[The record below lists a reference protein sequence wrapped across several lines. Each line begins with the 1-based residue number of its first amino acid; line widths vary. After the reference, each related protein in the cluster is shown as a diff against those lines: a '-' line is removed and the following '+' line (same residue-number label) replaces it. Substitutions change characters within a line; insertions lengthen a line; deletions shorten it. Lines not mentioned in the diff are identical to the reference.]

1 MKPPSLRY
9 RLIRLSWIM
18 VGSLLAASY
27 LSIFLLL
34 RSTAL
39 HQVDQDLLAAAD
51 PVLDN
56 MVADRTMNDLR
67 EFGGGGRFF
76 EIFTPGGQVMER
88 SKNLRGD
95 LPVFAAM
102 LRALKQTSFAN
113 VDGPAGPMR
122 LAVIPFVRHGHTYLL
137 ATGVST
143 FGSMHVLDSFGEII
157 LVLLPVSLLLAGL
170 ISAWYVDKGLV
181 PVRALTQH
189 VEQMAA
195 LALQGGQPSLWHP
208 LEVPTPTDEIGRLA
222 TTFNRLFERV
232 DAVLRQLRL
241 FVTDASHEIRTPLTI
256 LRGEIELL
264 VAGGRPPADFD
275 RTVQALDQELRHLT
289 RIVDGLFTLSMA
301 DAGQLRLL
309 REPLYLN
316 ELLEDA
322 CRLVGPRAQ
331 AKRIRL
337 ERDLDAEVAFRGD
350 EAFLHELFLILL
362 DNAIKYSPPGTCV
375 AVGLAAEP
383 ELVVVRF
390 QDQGCGVP
398 AAELEHIFERF
409 YRASGSLAEPG
420 SGLGLAIAQAI
431 VAVHG
436 GALACTSAVG
446 VGSSFTI
453 TLPRPLGL
461 APESV
466 PAAASAPVEINKY

>member
-1 MKPPSLRY
+1 MKPRSLRY

-18 VGSLLAASY
+18 VGGLLAASY

-39 HQVDQDLLAAAD
+39 RQVDQDLMAAAE
-51 PVLDN
+51 PVVENL
-56 MVADRTMNDLR
+56 ATDRTMHDVRDL
-67 EFGGGGRFF
+67 GGGGRFF
-76 EIFTPGGQVMER
+76 EVFAAGGRVRER
-88 SKNLRGD
+88 SKNLSGD
-95 LPVFAAM
+95 LPVPAAVLRSLPASAWFADV
-102 LRALKQTSFAN
+102 Q
-113 VDGPAGPMR
+113 GPAGPMR
-122 LAVIPFVRHGHTYLL
+122 LAVIPFVRHGHSYLL
-137 ATGVST
+137 ATGIAT

-170 ISAWYVDKGLV
+170 ISAWYVDKGLA
-181 PVRALTQH
+181 PVRALTSH

-195 LALQGGQPSLWHP
+195 LALQGGQPSLWRP
-208 LEVPTPTDEIGRLA
+208 LEVATPTAEMGRL
-222 TTFNRLFERV
+222 TLRFHRLFERV
-232 DAVLRQLRL
+232 AAVVRQVRR

-322 CRLVGPRAQ
+322 CRLVSPRAQ

-337 ERDLDAEVAFRGD
+337 ERDLGADVAFRGD

-362 DNAIKYSPPGTCV
+362 DNAIKYSPPDSRITV
-375 AVGLAAEP
+375 SLAAERGR
-383 ELVVVRF
+383 VVMRC

-398 AAELEHIFERF
+398 AAELDHIFERF

-436 GALACTSAVG
+436 GAIACESAVG
-446 VGSSFTI
+446 VGSTFTI
-453 TLPRPLGL
+453 ALPRPP
-461 APESV
+461 APEGA
-466 PAAASAPVEINKY
+466 PAPGAGAGGK